1 MVKDVEGEKI
11 ATEWISEA
19 LGGDAIQSRER
30 EEFILERRGMLSES
44 PSLSSMVL

>member
-1 MVKDVEGEKI
+1 MVKDAEGEKI

-30 EEFILERRGMLSES
+30 GIHPGEKRDAKRV
-44 PSLSSMVL
+44 PSLSSVVL

>member
-1 MVKDVEGEKI
+1 MVKDAEGEKI

-30 EEFILERRGMLSES
+30 EIHPGEKRDAK
-44 PSLSSMVL
+44 